1 MSKSTV
7 FKAVNN
13 LFLELERERVLILQR
28 MSGAIQPLMQK
39 KKKKILM
46 YQNSKNVKVLQTYS

>member
-39 KKKKILM
+39 KKKILM

>member
-39 KKKKILM
+39 KKK
-46 YQNSKNVKVLQTYS
+46 Y